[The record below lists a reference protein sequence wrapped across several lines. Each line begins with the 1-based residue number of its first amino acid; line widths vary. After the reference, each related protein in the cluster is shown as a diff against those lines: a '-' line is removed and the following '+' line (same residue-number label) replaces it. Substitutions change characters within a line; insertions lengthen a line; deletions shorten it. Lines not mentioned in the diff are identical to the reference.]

1 MSIKDN
7 FNSVKGKIEDIC
19 IKKGINPDEVK
30 LVTVTKT
37 HSVEKIDE
45 VLSAGSKYIGENK
58 IQESQVKLPLLQ
70 GRYEEFHFIGHLQ
83 SNKIK
88 QLMKL
93 NPTLIHSIDKLSTAE
108 KLSDY
113 CVKENLQ
120 QDILIQVNTTEEDS
134 KSGTGEDEAV
144 ELVVQVAKL
153 PNIKIKG
160 LMTIGLFDDN
170 PEVTRPYFSN
180 LKRIFD
186 YIKSLNI
193 DSVEMQYLSMGMTH
207 DYEIAIEEGANIVRI
222 GSAIFGVRDY
232 TKEVK
237 Q

>member
-19 IKKGINPDEVK
+19 IKKGISPDEVK

-45 VLSAGSKYIGENK
+45 ALSAGSKYIGENK
-58 IQESQVKLPLLQ
+58 IQESQAKLPLLQ

-170 PEVTRPYFSN
+170 PEVTRPYFRN

-222 GSAIFGVRDY
+222 GSAIFGARDY

-237 Q
+237 